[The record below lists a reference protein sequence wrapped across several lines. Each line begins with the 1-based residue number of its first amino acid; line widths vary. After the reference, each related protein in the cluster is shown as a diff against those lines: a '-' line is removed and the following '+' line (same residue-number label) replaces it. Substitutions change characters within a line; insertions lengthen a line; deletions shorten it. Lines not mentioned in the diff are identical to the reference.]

1 MRTNIDIDDQLIQD
15 AMRETGSRT
24 KKGVVEEALRLLV
37 QTRRQG
43 SIRQLRGKV
52 EWDGDLEQSRLDRV
66 HDWDLEDKA

>member
-24 KKGVVEEALRLLV
+24 KKAVVEEALRLLV

-43 SIRQLRGKV
+43 SIRRLRGKV
-52 EWDGDLEQSRLDRV
+52 EWDGNLEESRLGRV
-66 HDWDLEDKA
+66 HDWDLKEKA

>member
-24 KKGVVEEALRLLV
+24 KKGVVEKALRLLV

-43 SIRQLRGKV
+43 SIRRLRGRV

-66 HDWDLEDKA
+66 HDWDLKDKA